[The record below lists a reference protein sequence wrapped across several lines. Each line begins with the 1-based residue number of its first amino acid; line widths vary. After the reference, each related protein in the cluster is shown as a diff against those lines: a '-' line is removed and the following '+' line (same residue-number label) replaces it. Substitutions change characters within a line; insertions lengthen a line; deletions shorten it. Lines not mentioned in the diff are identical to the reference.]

1 MAQRAKQRVAITA
14 DRLERVCNVICA
26 ARLGSWSPR
35 FPISAASIPLAPS
48 AAANLESS
56 LCCAHLLRSF
66 STIVS
71 VVQMVCTSC
80 LNYSIY
86 ACTSWIAS
94 MQCQYSDK
102 VETVYY

>member
-1 MAQRAKQRVAITA
+1 MAQRAKQRVAITV

-35 FPISAASIPLAPS
+35 FPISAASIP
-48 AAANLESS
+48 SS
-56 LCCAHLLRSF
+56 LRCSEPRIFPVLRSPQLSL

-71 VVQMVCTSC
+71 VVQLVCTSC

-86 ACTSWIAS
+86 ACTSCFAS
-94 MQCQYSDK
+94 MQCQYSDE